1 MRISY
6 AEKEGW
12 LRPGSYLWPVAAGF
26 GLRSGGTGLVGRS
39 FSVTP

>member
-6 AEKEGW
+6 AEQRGG
-12 LRPGSYLWPVAAGF
+12 LRPGSYRWPVAAGS
-26 GLRSGGTGLVGRS
+26 GRWSGGTGRAGRS